1 MPLTWIEINQKNI
14 LHNIRQFRNLAP
26 DSEFWPVVKSNAY
39 GHGSKEIV
47 SFLKDNEDVAGFMV
61 ANLDEA
67 LAIKKI
73 TKKPIMVLSYFD
85 TDDIESLKKVDSQ
98 ISLPIYD
105 LATANYLESLGQEFL
120 INIKI
125 DTGTSRLGFKLSE
138 AQQSIAQIEKKSNLK
153 IFSIFTHYAESEVD
167 DQSFTKEQL
176 SSFQNITRE
185 YKKYK
190 FHSAC
195 SAASITLA
203 ESQGDIIRVG
213 LAFYGLWPSQST
225 KKKAEVQNFSLQAV
239 MTWKTKIIQIKKLKS
254 GDSIGYNRTYKCLKD
269 CQIAVLPIGYNEGY
283 PRLLSNNGEVLIQG
297 RLCPIRGNVCMNLT
311 MVELPDDLE
320 VKVGEIVTLLGFDVD
335 KNVSAED
342 IASKC
347 QSINYEIVTRIN
359 PNLERKLI

>member
-1 MPLTWIEINQKNI
+1 MPLTWIEINKKNI
-14 LHNIRQFRNLAP
+14 LHNIRQFKNLAP
-26 DSEFWPVVKSNAY
+26 NSEFWPVVKSNAY
-39 GHGSKEIV
+39 GHGNKEIV
-47 SFLKDNEDVAGFMV
+47 NFLKDNEEVAGFMV

-67 LAIKKI
+67 LVIKNI

-85 TDDIESLKKVDSQ
+85 TSDIESLKKVDAQ

-120 INIKI
+120 VNIKI

-138 AQQSIAQIEKKSNLK
+138 AQQSIAQIEQKKNLK
-153 IFSIFTHYAESEVD
+153 IFSIFTHYAESEVE

-176 SSFQNITRE
+176 SSFKNITKN

-195 SAASITLA
+195 SAASIVLPEA
-203 ESQGDIIRVG
+203 QSDIIRIG
-213 LAFYGLWPSQST
+213 LAFYGLWPSQT
-225 KKKAEVQNFSLQAV
+225 TQKKALISQFSLQAL
-239 MTWKTKIIQIKKLKS
+239 MSWKTKIIQIKKLKA
-254 GDSIGYNRTYKCLKD
+254 GDTIGYNRTYKCLRD

-311 MVELPDDLE
+311 MVELPDDLDA
-320 VKVGEIVTLLGFDVD
+320 KVGEIVVLLGSDGN
-335 KNVSAED
+335 KNISADD
-342 IASKC
+342 IANKC

-359 PNLERKLI
+359 PNLDRILV